1 MKKVLA
7 APNTDKLLQLM
18 HKNSNFCASAAAT
31 TTTTAEAFLILRKL
45 SKYYKYCYF
54 RGNALFHYSVSIQL
68 KLDSF
73 WPFFIQIYGIKHYVK
88 RFINL
93 SLSFCDL
100 FH

>member
-7 APNTDKLLQLM
+7 APNTGKLLLHM
-18 HKNSNFCASAAAT
+18 HKNSNFCASAAATT

-73 WPFFIQIYGIKHYVK
+73 
-88 RFINL
+88 
-93 SLSFCDL
+93 
-100 FH
+100 